1 MRVRT
6 VALLVASAVV
16 VVPAADASG
25 AASER
30 RGTIEVKK
38 RLTLGFPA
46 PMTYAGTVAV
56 RKVTVTVPARSNGD
70 DASRASIRRAK
81 KLARG
86 RCNAHVVATPVNVV
100 HEPPEAPSSPIGSDV
115 PGSDHA
121 YSVTGGSPATD
132 DAITV
137 TQERKRGRF
146 STGRFR
152 WAFNCKRAL
161 NIDLY
166 PF

>member
-1 MRVRT
+1 MV
-6 VALLVASAVV
+6 VLSVASAVV
-16 VVPAADASG
+16 ILPAADASG

-30 RGTIEVKK
+30 RGMIEVNK

-56 RKVTVTVPARSNGD
+56 RKARVTVPARSNGD

-81 KLARG
+81 KAARA
-86 RCNAHVVATPVNVV
+86 RCNAHVVATPVDVI
-100 HEPPEAPSSPIGSDV
+100 HEPPEAPASPIGSDI
-115 PGSDHA
+115 PGPDHA
-121 YSVTGGSPATD
+121 YSVSGGSPATD

-137 TQERKRGRF
+137 FQERKRGRF

-152 WAFNCKRAL
+152 WAFNCRRGL